1 MEKTFTQICE
11 LFDQFSKDANLQMEK
26 SNKAAGTRARKVSL
40 ELENFSNSSE
50 KSHSK
55 HRNNFHSG
63 SDSRKMANFTC
74 TISKKPSSLHSGE
87 ASLIMTKLNINYAKF
102 LFRFWKKQL
111 HFRMSVGFHGRIV
124 GNSTFANSDNPLG
137 WYSTLF
143 QFCGNKTCS
152 RYTQRIIDT

>member
-26 SNKAAGTRARKVSL
+26 GNKAAGTRARKVSL

-50 KSHSK
+50 KSHLK

-74 TISKKPSSLHSGE
+74 TISKKPLRFTAERLH
-87 ASLIMTKLNINYAKF
+87 
-102 LFRFWKKQL
+102 
-111 HFRMSVGFHGRIV
+111 
-124 GNSTFANSDNPLG
+124 
-137 WYSTLF
+137 
-143 QFCGNKTCS
+143 
-152 RYTQRIIDT
+152 